1 MIRSVVFRNLP
12 VFACANTALLLT
24 PANAKKGKFMEENQL
39 SQTVE
44 TKESMPLTNE
54 NNDSKVQHQSYQ
66 NKNEDKQESPS
77 SLILGKFKSAED
89 LEEAYKQL
97 EKLQGNQS
105 SELGALREKVASL
118 NRGNEALNYLHSVL
132 ENSAQIQESAKKYPE
147 YFADPSFK
155 QIYTEAFKAFGA
167 DLDVDKLVNLVEGYA
182 SARIFAYEKS
192 KAANAETQQTT
203 GGMKFDKN
211 DKTVSAP
218 VRKSIQQMTPKE
230 LDEMLDRL
238 I

>member
-1 MIRSVVFRNLP
+1 
-12 VFACANTALLLT
+12 
-24 PANAKKGKFMEENQL
+24 MEENQL
-39 SQTVE
+39 SQVVE
-44 TKESMPLTNE
+44 TEESMPLKNE
-54 NNDSKVQHQSYQ
+54 NNDSDLKQQTVQKES
-66 NKNEDKQESPS
+66 EDKQECPS

-105 SELGALREKVASL
+105 SELGALREKVASM
-118 NRGNEALNYLHSVL
+118 NRDNEALSYLQSIL
-132 ENSAQIQESAKKYPE
+132 ENKAQIQECVKKYPE

-155 QIYTEAFKAFGA
+155 QIYTEAFRAFGA

-192 KAANAETQQTT
+192 KQAKAETQQAI

-211 DKTVSAP
+211 DKTVSTP

>member
-1 MIRSVVFRNLP
+1 
-12 VFACANTALLLT
+12 
-24 PANAKKGKFMEENQL
+24 MEENQL

-44 TKESMPLTNE
+44 TEESMPLKNE
-54 NNDSKVQHQSYQ
+54 NNDSEAEQQLIRKE
-66 NKNEDKQESPS
+66 NGDKQESPS

-105 SELGALREKVASL
+105 SELGMLREKVASM
-118 NRGNEALNYLHSVL
+118 NKDNEAVAFLQNVL
-132 ENSAQIQESAKKYPE
+132 QNQNQIRESAKKYPE

-155 QIYTEAFKAFGA
+155 QLYTEAYRAFGA

-192 KAANAETQQTT
+192 KAANAETQKAI

-211 DKTVSAP
+211 DKTVSTP